1 MNNSVWLLIKEE
13 DYFYDDKYY
22 NIDVF
27 ETKEDAEKYFE
38 DYLDILLYELESD
51 YNDRIRADDCP
62 FEEAIEITR
71 ERNYVRI
78 FLDDCYYIFLEIEK
92 KEVMKMGG
100 N

>member
-1 MNNSVWLLIKEE
+1 MNNSVWLIIREE

-27 ETKEDAEKYFE
+27 ETEEDAKRYLE
-38 DYLDILLYELESD
+38 DYVDILLYELESD
-51 YNDRIRADDCP
+51 YNDYRGEEDWT
-62 FEEAIEITR
+62 FEEAIEIKK
-71 ERNYVRI
+71 EKNYVNI
-78 FLDDCYYIFLEIEK
+78 FLDDRYYITLDIEK

>member
-1 MNNSVWLLIKEE
+1 MNNNVWLFIKEE

-22 NIDVF
+22 NVDVF

-51 YNDRIRADDCP
+51 YNDRKGEDDWP
-62 FEEAIEITR
+62 FEEVVEITK

>member
-1 MNNSVWLLIKEE
+1 MNNDVWLIIKEE

-51 YNDRIRADDCP
+51 YNDRIRDDDWT
-62 FEEAIEITR
+62 FEEAVEITK

-100 N
+100 C

>member
-1 MNNSVWLLIKEE
+1 MNNDVWLIIKEE

-51 YNDRIRADDCP
+51 YNDRKREDDWS
-62 FEEAIEITR
+62 FEESIEITR
-71 ERNYVRI
+71 EKNYARI
-78 FLDDCYYIFLEIEK
+78 FLDDSYYISLEIEK

>member
-22 NIDVF
+22 NVDVF

-38 DYLDILLYELESD
+38 EYLDILLYGLESD
-51 YNDRIRADDCP
+51 YNDFKGEDAWP
-62 FEEAIEITR
+62 FEEAVEITR
-71 ERNYVRI
+71 KKNYARI
-78 FLDDCYYIFLEIEK
+78 FLEDNYYIFLEIEE